1 MGMVADAEKQAKR
14 VEEERRVMAGKRAA
28 FIGYASIELLGPDF
42 DGNQNVTIECS
53 IRSS

>member
-28 FIGYASIELLGPDF
+28 FIGYAGIELLGPDF